1 MTYIC
6 HSGENRNP
14 EGFPQLPSVALGP
27 SVRRDDG
34 TYNKTCHEL
43 SEFQQFN
50 LTPQSP
56 VRRLAMDSGKIHF
69 YGYRAFHVCIP

>member
-1 MTYIC
+1 MSCRTGLLVFSRFMTYIC

-43 SEFQQFN
+43 
-50 LTPQSP
+50 
-56 VRRLAMDSGKIHF
+56 
-69 YGYRAFHVCIP
+69 